1 MGDPVVKIDGLVREF
16 GKQQALS
23 GVTLSVSDEA
33 GIVALLG
40 PNGAGK
46 TTLMAILAG
55 LLEPTFGTV
64 ELFGHRAFPPR
75 SDVLRQVAVVLDG
88 CTPPRW
94 ADLSVML
101 DLKAGADSGFDRDR
115 AVSLLSRRG
124 LHLERNWSSLSKG
137 QRHFSLA
144 TLAVCSSAKLL
155 LLDEPADG
163 LDPEARRDLYA
174 ILREQAN
181 ERGTT
186 VLLASH
192 ILSDMERIA
201 DRVVVLESGLVRL
214 DESLETLREEVAE
227 VELTSLLVD
236 LPADAELVG
245 RQATSDGEVVWLR
258 YRDERSQWREQTL
271 PGERTRRGAGLESV
285 YTAVPNQDERV

>member
-1 MGDPVVKIDGLVREF
+1 
-16 GKQQALS
+16 
-23 GVTLSVSDEA
+23 
-33 GIVALLG
+33 
-40 PNGAGK
+40 
-46 TTLMAILAG
+46 
-55 LLEPTFGTV
+55 
-64 ELFGHRAFPPR
+64 
-75 SDVLRQVAVVLDG
+75 
-88 CTPPRW
+88 
-94 ADLSVML
+94 ML
-101 DLKAGADSGFDRDR
+101 DLKAGADSEFDRGR

-124 LHLERNWSSLSKG
+124 LRLEQNWSSLSKG

-174 ILREQAN
+174 MLREQAN
-181 ERGTT
+181 EKGAT

-192 ILSDMERIA
+192 ILSDMERLA
-201 DRVVVLESGLVRL
+201 DRVVVLEDGQVRL

-227 VELTSLLVD
+227 VELTSLLVES
-236 LPADAELVG
+236 PADAELLG

-258 YRDERSQWREQTL
+258 YRDEQSQWREQTL

-285 YTAVPNQDERV
+285 YTAVLNQNEHA

>member
-1 MGDPVVKIDGLVREF
+1 MGDSFLKIDGLVREF
-16 GKQQALS
+16 GRQRALNS
-23 GVTLSVSDEA
+23 VTLSVSDEA

-55 LLEPTFGTV
+55 LLEPTFGTA
-64 ELFGHRAFPPR
+64 EIFGQPAFPPR
-75 SDVLRQVAVVLDG
+75 SDVLRRVAVVLDG
-88 CTPPRW
+88 CRPPRW
-94 ADLSVML
+94 ANLSAML
-101 DLKAGADSGFDRDR
+101 DLKAGADSEFDRDR

-124 LHLERNWSSLSKG
+124 LRLEQNWSSLSKG

-144 TLAVCSSAKLL
+144 TLAVCGSAKLL

-174 ILREQAN
+174 MLREQAN
-181 ERGTT
+181 ERGAT

-192 ILSDMERIA
+192 ILSDMERLA
-201 DRVVVLESGLVRL
+201 DRVVVLEDGQVRL

-227 VELTSLLVD
+227 VELTSLLVES
-236 LPADAELVG
+236 PADAELLG

-258 YRDERSQWREQTL
+258 YRDEQSQWREQTL

-285 YTAVPNQDERV
+285 YTAVLNQNEHA